1 VLRYGWVACRIAYF
15 DFLSIMVETRPF
27 DYGIRSISLAIM
39 LQRARKIEKT
49 DRSLID
55 YNLGY

>member
-1 VLRYGWVACRIAYF
+1 MDGVACRIAYF
-15 DFLSIMVETRPF
+15 DILSIMVETRPF

-49 DRSLID
+49 DRSLIN